1 MRHEEE
7 MLLELTK
14 HSTWVKIS
22 LEIENSNGWA
32 EAGQEER
39 NTNKLEEQI
48 ETIQTE
54 KHMKIKTV
62 TIP

>member
-7 MLLELTK
+7 MLLEPTK
-14 HSTWVKIS
+14 HSTWGKRS